1 MSNTTD
7 MRDTGE
13 TGDRDETNNSD
24 RPLHLAGDRGAVC
37 ETQTVRLPDGA
48 RVRLRA
54 ASESG
59 QDDDALRRLYFSLS
73 DTTRYM
79 YFCAGVPATA
89 LWAERFVALGH
100 RDGERSYVQ
109 VAEVDG
115 EVIGFAR
122 FSQGPHAEP
131 DNHTADLGIIL
142 TDAWQGRRLGGHMV
156 CRLAAEA
163 QARGVTTFTT
173 VVLWENRRMLRLAR
187 RMFPDMRITYESG
200 TCEVT
205 VDLTSWWTESEQ
217 RPCA

>member
-7 MRDTGE
+7 MRDTGD
-13 TGDRDETNNSD
+13 TGDTNSSD
-24 RPLHLAGDRGAVC
+24 RPFHLAGDHGGAH
-37 ETQTVRLPDGA
+37 ETQTVWLPDGA

-89 LWAERFVALGH
+89 LWAERFVSLGH
-100 RDGERSYVQ
+100 RDGERSYVL

-131 DNHTADLGIIL
+131 GERTADLGVIL

-205 VDLTSWWTESEQ
+205 VDLASWWATMDE

>member
-1 MSNTTD
+1 
-7 MRDTGE
+7 MRDTGV
-13 TGDRDETNNSD
+13 TS
-24 RPLHLAGDRGAVC
+24 GA
-37 ETQTVRLPDGA
+37 QTVRLPDGA

-59 QDDDALRRLYFSLS
+59 QDDDALRRLYFSFS

-79 YFCAGVPATA
+79 YFCAGVPANA

-100 RDGERSYVQ
+100 RDGERSYVL

-115 EVIGFAR
+115 AVIGFAR
-122 FSQGPHAEP
+122 FSQGLHAAP
-131 DNHTADLGIIL
+131 DDHTADHGLIL
-142 TDAWQGRRLGGHMV
+142 TDAWQGRRLGGHVV

-163 QARGVTTFTT
+163 YARGVTTFTT

-200 TCEVT
+200 TCELT
-205 VDLTSWWTESEQ
+205 VDLTSWWASMAE